1 MIEVLCDECL
11 DEVLANPQEYVEQGA
26 LKPLV
31 RITTEA
37 GPQVEV
43 SLGAEDVHL
52 GAKTMAPELHYFIE
66 VRPIEA
72 PQNIWQTAWDF
83 DYPHNTLG
91 EIFNYVVKNWNN

>member
-31 RITTEA
+31 RIATEA

-43 SLGAEDVHL
+43 SLGVEDVHF
-52 GAKTMAPELHYFIE
+52 GVNKVASELHYFIE

-83 DYPHNTLG
+83 DYPQSSLL
-91 EIFNYVVKNWNN
+91 EIFDMVVKNWNK

>member
-11 DEVLANPQEYVEQGA
+11 DEVLANPQEYAEQGA

-43 SLGAEDVHL
+43 SLGVEDVHL
-52 GAKTMAPELHYFIE
+52 GVKTMAPELHYFIE
-66 VRPIEA
+66 VRPVTA

-83 DYPHNTLG
+83 DYPQSSLL
-91 EIFNYVVKNWNN
+91 EIFDMVVKNWNQ

>member
-31 RITTEA
+31 RIATEA
-37 GPQVEV
+37 GHRVEV
-43 SLGAEDVHL
+43 SLGAEDVHR
-52 GAKTMAPELHYFIE
+52 GVKAMAPELHYFIE

-72 PQNIWQTAWDF
+72 PQNIWQTTWDF
-83 DYPHNTLG
+83 DYPNNTLG
-91 EIFNYVVKNWNN
+91 EIFNCVVKNWNK

>member
-11 DEVLANPQEYVEQGA
+11 DEVLANPQEYAEQGV

-43 SLGAEDVHL
+43 SLGVEDVHF
-52 GAKTMAPELHYFIE
+52 GVNEIASKLHYFVE
-66 VRPIEA
+66 VRPITA

-83 DYPHNTLG
+83 DYPHNSLS
-91 EIFNYVVKNWNN
+91 EIFDMVVKNWNK